1 MWSTLKAMPVVP
13 KILIGLLVLGG
24 IGKICSLGSHSSYQ
38 SHFTPSS
45 YQSASD
51 SNEGSSGS
59 NEESSYR
66 NTDSNHSRQVS
77 SESSATNGELAQFE
91 SQQSQLMKQVYAC
104 EAQMNQA
111 MAQTA
116 QGAMYGQM
124 PGANQ
129 PPCAQYMAQWTA
141 QEAYLETEIYRL
153 KTGDRTSSMRN
164 IVGIPSSAGTPS
176 SNYSS
181 SDDGTAAVERYSRE
195 SIRGNSYYDSP
206 NQEPGDR
213 EKPNATYYY
222 RNTVSG
228 AVTPSES
235 PYAPNDGNS
244 YEQLTYSPR

>member
-38 SHFTPSS
+38 SNYAPSS
-45 YQSASD
+45 YHAGSD
-51 SNEGSSGS
+51 SS
-59 NEESSYR
+59 EESNYR
-66 NTDSNHSRQVS
+66 NTDSTNSRRVS
-77 SESSATNGELAQFE
+77 TDSTATNGELGQFE

-104 EAQMNQA
+104 EGQMNQA
-111 MAQTA
+111 MARTA

-124 PGANQ
+124 PGGNQ

-153 KTGDRTSSMRN
+153 KTGDRNSTMRN

-181 SDDGTAAVERYSRE
+181 TDDGTAAVERYSRE

-213 EKPNATYYY
+213 ERPNATYYY

-228 AVTPSES
+228 AVTPSDS
-235 PYAPNDGNS
+235 PYAPNDGND
-244 YEQLTYSPR
+244 YEQMTYSPR